1 MNPAAWW
8 RRKRSEFRIRE
19 AANEASG
26 LLGGLIARAN
36 AALIEECKRRGVAV
50 PENAEY
56 QQLVNLLEADGADVE
71 RVLAGAFDEAA

>member
-1 MNPAAWW
+1 
-8 RRKRSEFRIRE
+8 
-19 AANEASG
+19 
-26 LLGGLIARAN
+26 LIARAN